1 MSSSLAEVDKASFE
15 GLLAKLED
23 PQTVAS
29 LSSLLDH
36 TDLLAVLIVG
46 LDGLVSRSETVGDAI
61 ISSFGELRAAGVADD
76 LKGRAGDLAGK
87 NKGLLDDVIGMAT
100 DMAKIMPK
108 VAPAMTELAESGLLD
123 AVIASG
129 ITMPATVDRVQEL
142 LGGVSSGLANTQPI
156 EVKGVLSLAKIMKDP
171 DVARGIGFTLGL
183 VKAIGAGLP
192 GSKTNG

>member
-1 MSSSLAEVDKASFE
+1 MGSSLAEVDKASFE

-46 LDGLVSRSETVGDAI
+46 LDGLLSRSETVGDAI
-61 ISSFGELRAAGVADD
+61 IGSFAELKGAGVADD
-76 LKGRAGDLAGK
+76 LKGKAAGLAGA
-87 NKGLLDDVIGMAT
+87 NKGLFDDLIAMAT
-100 DMAKIMPK
+100 EMTKIMPK
-108 VAPAMTELAESGLLD
+108 VAPGLTELANSGLID

-129 ITMPATVDRVQEL
+129 VTSPATVNKVQQM
-142 LGGVSSGLANTQPI
+142 LGGVSRGLTYNEPV

-183 VKAIGAGLP
+183 VKAIGAGMSGP
-192 GSKTNG
+192 RTY

>member
-61 ISSFGELRAAGVADD
+61 VGSFAELRNAGVAEE
-76 LKGRAGDLAGK
+76 LKGKAGELAGK

-108 VAPAMTELAESGLLD
+108 VAPGLAELAESGLID
-123 AVIASG
+123 EVIASG
-129 ITMPATVDRVQEL
+129 MTMPATVDRIGQL
-142 LGGVSSGLANTQPI
+142 MGGVASGLSAEPV

-183 VKAIGAGLP
+183 VKAIGAGLS

>member
-61 ISSFGELRAAGVADD
+61 VGSFAELRNAGVADE
-76 LKGRAGDLAGK
+76 LKGKAGELKGK
-87 NKGLLDDVIGMAT
+87 NQGLLDDVM
-100 DMAKIMPK
+100 DMAKLLPK
-108 VAPAMTELAESGLLD
+108 VAPGLAELADAGLID
-123 AVIASG
+123 EVIASG
-129 ITMPATVDRVQEL
+129 LTMPDVVDRFGQVVS
-142 LGGVSSGLANTQPI
+142 GVASGLTAEPL
-156 EVKGVLSLAKIMKDP
+156 EMKGVLSLAKHMKDP

-183 VKAIGAGLP
+183 LKAIGAGLS
-192 GSKTNG
+192 GSKNG

>member
-1 MSSSLAEVDKASFE
+1 MGSSLAEVDKASFE

-46 LDGLVSRSETVGDAI
+46 LDGLLSRSETVGDAI
-61 ISSFGELRAAGVADD
+61 IGSFAELKGAGVADD
-76 LKGRAGDLAGK
+76 LKGKAAGLAGA
-87 NKGLLDDVIGMAT
+87 NKGLFDDLIAMAT
-100 DMAKIMPK
+100 EMTKIMPK
-108 VAPAMTELAESGLLD
+108 VAPGLTELANSGLID

-129 ITMPATVDRVQEL
+129 VTSPATVDRVQQL
-142 LGGVSSGLANTQPI
+142 LGGVSRGLASTEPV

-192 GSKTNG
+192 GPRM

>member
-1 MSSSLAEVDKASFE
+1 MGSSLAEVDKASFE

-46 LDGLVSRSETVGDAI
+46 LDGLLSRSETVGDAI
-61 ISSFGELRAAGVADD
+61 IGSFAELKGAGVADD
-76 LKGRAGDLAGK
+76 LKGKAAGLAGA
-87 NKGLLDDVIGMAT
+87 NKGLIDDLIAMAT
-100 DMAKIMPK
+100 EMTKIMPK
-108 VAPAMTELAESGLLD
+108 VAPGLTELANSGLID

-129 ITMPATVDRVQEL
+129 VTSPATVDRIQQL
-142 LGGVSSGLANTQPI
+142 LGGVSRGLASTEPV

-183 VKAIGAGLP
+183 VKAIGAGMP
-192 GSKTNG
+192 GSRTY

>member
-1 MSSSLAEVDKASFE
+1 MGSSLAEVDKASFE

-46 LDGLVSRSETVGDAI
+46 LDGLLSRSETVGDAI
-61 ISSFGELRAAGVADD
+61 IGSFAELKGAGVADD
-76 LKGRAGDLAGK
+76 LKGKAAGLAGA
-87 NKGLLDDVIGMAT
+87 NKGLFDDLISMAT
-100 DMAKIMPK
+100 EMTKIMPK
-108 VAPAMTELAESGLLD
+108 VAPGLTELANSGLID

-129 ITMPATVDRVQEL
+129 VTSPATVDRVQQL
-142 LGGVSSGLANTQPI
+142 LGGVSRGLASTEPV

-192 GSKTNG
+192 GPRM